1 MRPISGTS
9 PVASHNAATIT
20 SAPRTD
26 VSPVRPLPSPR
37 ELRHDIEL
45 DADTHRLVESSRRTI
60 ANIIHGRDHRLL
72 VIVGPCSIHDR
83 DAAYD
88 YATRLAE
95 QARRYSDRLFIV
107 MRVYGEKPR
116 TTVGWK
122 GLVND
127 PDLDGSGDITRG
139 LALEREVFRDVLSLG
154 LPTATEFVEP
164 LATSYI
170 YDAVSWGA
178 IGARTVE
185 SQVHRQLAS
194 SLPMPIGFK
203 NATDGSIQQA
213 IDAIRAASATHRF
226 VGADDDGRVGVISS
240 TGNADGHVILRGG
253 ESGPNYGT
261 ESVLTA
267 TDRLTAAGLHP
278 AVTIDASHGNSGKD
292 HIRQRAVVTDIAER
306 IAESEPGIN
315 GVMMESF
322 LVPGKQTH
330 DEDMIRRHGKEALK
344 YGQSITDACMGWD
357 ATVSAFDELARAV
370 HTRGHSR

>member
-278 AVTIDASHGNSGKD
+278 AVTIDASQGNSGKD